1 MSCDAKGKHSG
12 DSEAD
17 TLIVRVAYRERNH

>member
-1 MSCDAKGKHSG
+1 MSSDAEGKHSG
-12 DSEAD
+12 DSEAN